1 MCDTYLYQQGMF
13 FWVDDMSEGTTNTV
27 IPKKKR
33 IWLVVSNN
41 EINRTSAN
49 LTIVPVYTRDE
60 AVKNTHVAFK
70 NGDRNCV
77 IVCEDIMTVPR
88 YRIKPSNFAGMCS
101 PELWTKVH
109 KAILSQFKD
118 EVTLTNVSD
127 TVTSLITNEEFKNTI
142 VEAIVNLYNKQPTHT
157 QTTIKVDTP
166 INTTIS
172 TTRVTKPIL
181 TETTV
186 TNTKPSNSGR
196 KPNSK
201 IMSTETSKQYLEDT
215 NTMTRTELNK
225 KYAIYGEVTDEPA
238 LKRRIAY
245 IKTKL
250 KHLGVIVG

>member
-109 KAILSQFKD
+109 KAILSQFKN

-142 VEAIVNLYNKQPTHT
+142 VEAIVNLYNKQPTNT

-172 TTRVTKPIL
+172 TTRVTKPKINDVNVNIKA
-181 TETTV
+181 TG
-186 TNTKPSNSGR
+186 SGR

-201 IMSTETSKQYLEDT
+201 IMDTETSKQYLADT
-215 NTMTRTELNK
+215 NTMSRTELNK
-225 KYAIYGEVTDEPA
+225 KYAAYGNVTNDTA